1 MTGDEDQISSCPPPS
16 SPLPSENLVLT
27 REVQVSIKRGEVKRD
42 NVSGINWAEN
52 ARRVKMAD
60 NLFCLAVVKWFGFDQ
75 KVSPTYAWIC
85 DYSNDDA

>member
-16 SPLPSENLVLT
+16 SSLPSENLVLT

-60 NLFCLAVVKWFGFDQ
+60 NLFCLAVVK
-75 KVSPTYAWIC
+75 
-85 DYSNDDA
+85 